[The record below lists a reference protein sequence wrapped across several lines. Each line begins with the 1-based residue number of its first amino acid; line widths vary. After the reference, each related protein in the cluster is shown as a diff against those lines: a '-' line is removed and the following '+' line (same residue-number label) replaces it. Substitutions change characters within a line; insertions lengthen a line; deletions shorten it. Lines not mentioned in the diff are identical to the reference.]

1 LRRGPGPSLPFGSN
15 NLASGDGS
23 TAIGTGAQAVGVNT
37 TAIGRAAYAGFGN
50 STAIGAGAV
59 STKGNQVRLGATGT
73 SVSIADIGFS
83 DAQQTG
89 QEFFLTID
97 NSGTVGKGAQSS
109 AALLQMGSQIESLQ
123 TQQALIDDTVATH
136 TTQIAGLTQGLR
148 QSEAGI
154 AAAMAMGG
162 TVMPSDAKF
171 AMSFN
176 LAAYRGQQ
184 GFSGS
189 AVVRASRN
197 VYFQAGVA
205 GSSVKGSTG
214 GRAGVTVAW

>member
-1 LRRGPGPSLPFGSN
+1 
-15 NLASGDGS
+15 
-23 TAIGTGAQAVGVNT
+23 VNT

-83 DAQQTG
+83 DSQQSG

-109 AALLQMGSQIESLQ
+109 AALAAQSSMISELQ

-136 TTQIAGLTQGLR
+136 TTQIGQLFNLADLNR
-148 QSEAGI
+148 REARRGI
-154 AAAMAMGG
+154 AAAAAIASAPF
-162 TVMPSDAKF
+162 PSAPGKTSYT
-171 AMSFN
+171 ANS
-176 LAAYRGQQ
+176 AIYRGEVA
-184 GFSGS
+184 FSASMSHRLDTGS
-189 AVVRASRN
+189 PFALTAAVSHSGGKDTVAR
-197 VYFQAGVA
+197 VGVA
-205 GSSVKGSTG
+205 GEF
-214 GRAGVTVAW
+214 